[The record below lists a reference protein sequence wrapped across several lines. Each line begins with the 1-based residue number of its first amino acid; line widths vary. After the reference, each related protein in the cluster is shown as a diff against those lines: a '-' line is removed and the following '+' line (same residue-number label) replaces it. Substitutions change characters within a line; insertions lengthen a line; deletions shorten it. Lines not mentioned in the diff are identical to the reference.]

1 VTGIVNLF
9 SGSAKQNKLK
19 PRQYKYAAER
29 NFLDDSFTFEERS
42 DSMGVNDSNDED
54 FNEVNLQCK
63 LTY

>member
-42 DSMGVNDSNDED
+42 DSMW
-54 FNEVNLQCK
+54 L
-63 LTY
+63 LTTLTMKTLTRLIYNAN